1 MKKNETAIETPAVEE
16 SKVPVYVI
24 GDGTGAFVEGALN
37 GVNFRLPTNRIV
49 EVPEAIARILEESR
63 KGLTDSEYALESF
76 SRNGG
81 RKIG

>member
-1 MKKNETAIETPAVEE
+1 MKKNETTIETPVVEGG
-16 SKVPVYVI
+16 KVPVYVI
-24 GDGTGAFVEGALN
+24 GEGNSAFVEGALN

-49 EVPEAIARILEESR
+49 EVPEEIALILEESR
-63 KGLTDSEYALESF
+63 KGLIDSEYALESF